1 MQESSE
7 QANLDDRLAEIEKRL
22 IIDALMRADGVQV
35 KAAQIL
41 GIKERSLWHRVKKY
55 DIDVTTIKKTT

>member
-1 MQESSE
+1 MQDVSE

-22 IIDALMRADGVQV
+22 IIDALIRADGVQV

-41 GIKERSLWHRVKKY
+41 GVKERSLWHRVKKY
-55 DIDVTTIKKTT
+55 EIDVTTIKKTT